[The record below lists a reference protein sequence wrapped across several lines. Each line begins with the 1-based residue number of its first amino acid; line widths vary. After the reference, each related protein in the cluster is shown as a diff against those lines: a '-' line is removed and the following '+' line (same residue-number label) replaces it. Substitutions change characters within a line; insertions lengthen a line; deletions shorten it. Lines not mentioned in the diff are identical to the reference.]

1 MWELFPLKIFERKN
15 GGQVTF
21 SKVGDIL
28 LKMSTY
34 RATENYV
41 YKTDECIGRGATGD
55 VYKGVHKVTGEH
67 CALKLC
73 DSRFTQ
79 QLQREVEAMRQLQH
93 PNITKFYQ
101 LEYDVCIQ

>member
-1 MWELFPLKIFERKN
+1 MPLLMTYGMSQNILVRPNLTKFINLTVMFFFIAKLHDYLTIIFCYF
-15 GGQVTF
+15 Q
-21 SKVGDIL
+21 
-28 LKMSTY
+28 
-34 RATENYV
+34 
-41 YKTDECIGRGATGD
+41 
-55 VYKGVHKVTGEH
+55 VTGEH

-101 LEYDVCIQ
+101 LEYDVCVQYCTYSAWDIK